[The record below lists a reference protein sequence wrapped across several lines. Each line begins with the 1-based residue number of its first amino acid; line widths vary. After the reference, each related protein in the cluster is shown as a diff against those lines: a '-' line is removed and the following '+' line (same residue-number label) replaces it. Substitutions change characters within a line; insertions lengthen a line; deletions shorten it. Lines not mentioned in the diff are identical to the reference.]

1 MRHNYYNELSKKHKD
16 NYTKPQ
22 LKLWARMIA
31 NDIYENYDEPP
42 NVPMITGI
50 PKPQKK
56 GTAISEAIAGATS
69 AIIKAV
75 NPTPAAPLQEI
86 TRSSSPGRNA
96 DARMKNLQQL
106 RYLQDLFEDGILD
119 KPEYIEQKNEIL
131 EALRK
136 I

>member
-1 MRHNYYNELSKKHKD
+1 MRHNYYNELSKKQKD

-86 TRSSSPGRNA
+86 TRSSSPGRDA

-119 KPEYIEQKNEIL
+119 KPE
-131 EALRK
+131 
-136 I
+136 